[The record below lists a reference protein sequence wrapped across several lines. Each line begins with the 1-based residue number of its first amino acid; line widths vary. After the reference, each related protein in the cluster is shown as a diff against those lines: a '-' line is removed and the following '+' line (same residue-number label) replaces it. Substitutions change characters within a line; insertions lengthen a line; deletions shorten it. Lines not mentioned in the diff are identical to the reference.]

1 VTRVAFEGLTEK
13 LQNAF
18 KKLSSK
24 GKLTEAD
31 VKTAMREV
39 RLALLEADVN
49 FTVVKD
55 FVKKVTERAVG
66 QDILGSLTPGQQVIK
81 IVNDELTQLMGGV
94 NAKLTYAPQPPTI
107 YMLCG
112 LQGAGK
118 TTMAA
123 KLGNLIKKGGKKPL
137 LVACD
142 VYRPAAIK
150 QLQVVG
156 GQVGVEV
163 FERGQ
168 GDPVQ
173 IAKEAVEYAR
183 YYGRDPV
190 IIDTAGRL
198 HIDENLMEELRQ
210 IRATVKPKEILL
222 VVDAM
227 TGQDAV
233 TVADTFNKELGVDG
247 VILTK
252 LDGDTRGGAAISVRA
267 VTGKPIKFSGT
278 GEKLTDIEPFHP
290 DRMASRILGMGDV
303 LSLIEKAQEGIDEE
317 KAVDMARKMRTNSFT
332 LEDYLDQLR
341 QLSKMGSVSGMLKM
355 IPGLAGKIKESD
367 IDEEKMQK
375 AQKKNEAIILS
386 MTRMERRNPDILNA
400 ARKAH
405 RRGQRR
411 DGAGC
416 EPAAQAVRS
425 DAADDEADD
434 GQRQAAHAH
443 ALWQVWQIITVFPY
457 DYTIYHRSFKE
468 ETHMVKIRLKR
479 MGMKKMPFYRLVV
492 TDSRNPRDG
501 RFIEEIGYY
510 NPISEPTELKIN
522 EERAKY
528 WLGVGA
534 QPTDTVRGL
543 LKKGGVL

>member
-1 VTRVAFEGLTEK
+1 MAFEGLTDK

-18 KKLSSK
+18 RKLSSK

-39 RLALLEADVN
+39 RMALLEADVN
-49 FTVVKD
+49 FVVVKD

-66 QDILGSLTPGQQVIK
+66 ADILASLTPGQQVIK
-81 IVNDELTQLMGGV
+81 IVNEELTALMGGQ
-94 NAKLTYAPQPPTI
+94 NARLTYSPQPPTI

-118 TTMAA
+118 TTMAG
-123 KLGNLIKKGGKKPL
+123 KLGNLIKKNDKKPL

-198 HIDENLMEELRQ
+198 HIDEKLMQELRDV
-210 IRATVKPKEILL
+210 RDTVKPKEILL

-233 TVADTFNKELGVDG
+233 TVAKTFNDELGVDG

-267 VTGKPIKFSGT
+267 VTGKPIKFAGV
-278 GEKLTDIEPFHP
+278 GEKLSDIEPFHP

-303 LSLIEKAQEGIDEE
+303 LSLIEKAQDSFDEQQAG
-317 KAVDMARKMRTNSFT
+317 KLVAKVRTNSFT
-332 LEDYLDQLR
+332 LEDYLDQMR
-341 QLSKMGSVSGMLKM
+341 QISKMGSITDVLKM
-355 IPGLAGKIKESD
+355 IPGLGSKLKDVE
-367 IDEEKMQK
+367 IDEDKVAK

-400 ARKAH
+400 SRK
-405 RRGQRR
+405 RRIAAGS
-411 DGAGC
+411 GA
-416 EPAAQAVRS
+416 
-425 DAADDEADD
+425 
-434 GQRQAAHAH
+434 
-443 ALWQVWQIITVFPY
+443 TVQ
-457 DYTIYHRSFKE
+457 E
-468 ETHMVKIRLKR
+468 VNL
-479 MGMKKMPFYRLVV
+479 
-492 TDSRNPRDG
+492 
-501 RFIEEIGYY
+501 
-510 NPISEPTELKIN
+510 
-522 EERAKY
+522 
-528 WLGVGA
+528 
-534 QPTDTVRGL
+534 L
-543 LKKGGVL
+543 LKQFDQARSMMKNVMGGGRRKMRIPFGRMPKP

>member
-1 VTRVAFEGLTEK
+1 MAFEGLTEK
-13 LQNAF
+13 LQGAF

-39 RLALLEADVN
+39 RMALLEADVN

-55 FVKKVTERAVG
+55 FVKTVTERAVG
-66 QDILGSLTPGQQVIK
+66 ADILASLTPAQQVIK
-81 IVNDELTQLMGGV
+81 IVNEELTALMGGS
-94 NAKLTYAPQPPTI
+94 NAKLTYSPQAPTI

-118 TTMAA
+118 TTMCG
-123 KLGNLIKKGGKKPL
+123 KLGNMIKKGDKKPL

-168 GDPVQ
+168 GNPVE
-173 IAKEAVEYAR
+173 IAKEAIEYAR

-198 HIDENLMEELRQ
+198 HIDTNLMQELRDV
-210 IRATVKPKEILL
+210 RDTVKPKEILL

-233 TVADTFNKELGVDG
+233 TVAKTFNEELGLDG

-303 LSLIEKAQEGIDEE
+303 LSLIEKAQESFDEQQ
-317 KAVDMARKMRTNSFT
+317 AVDLTRKMRTNSFN
-332 LEDYLDQLR
+332 LEDYLEQMG
-341 QLSKMGSVSGMLKM
+341 QIKKMGSLTDVLKM
-355 IPGLAGKIKESD
+355 IPGLGSKIKDTD
-367 IDEEKMQK
+367 IDEEQMEK

-400 ARKAH
+400 SRKRRIAAGSGTTVQEVNLLLKQFEQARSMMKNMM
-405 RRGQRR
+405 GSMK
-411 DGAGC
+411 GN
-416 EPAAQAVRS
+416 
-425 DAADDEADD
+425 
-434 GQRQAAHAH
+434 
-443 ALWQVWQIITVFPY
+443 
-457 DYTIYHRSFKE
+457 K
-468 ETHMVKIRLKR
+468 MKR
-479 MGMKKMPFYRLVV
+479 MM
-492 TDSRNPRDG
+492 SRFG
-501 RFIEEIGYY
+501 
-510 NPISEPTELKIN
+510 K
-522 EERAKY
+522 
-528 WLGVGA
+528 
-534 QPTDTVRGL
+534 
-543 LKKGGVL
+543 

>member
-1 VTRVAFEGLTEK
+1 MAFEGLTDK
-13 LQNAF
+13 LQGAF
-18 KKLSSK
+18 KKLNSK

-31 VKTAMREV
+31 VKAAMREV
-39 RLALLEADVN
+39 RMALLEADVN

-55 FVKKVTERAVG
+55 FIKKVTERAVG
-66 QDILGSLTPGQQVIK
+66 ADILASLTPGQQVIK
-81 IVNDELTQLMGGV
+81 IVNEELTALMGGT
-94 NAKLTYAPQPPTI
+94 NAKLTYSPQAPTI

-118 TTMAA
+118 TTMCG
-123 KLGNLIKKGGKKPL
+123 KLGNMIKKGDKKPL

-168 GDPVQ
+168 GNPVE
-173 IAKEAVEYAR
+173 IAKEAIEYAR

-198 HIDENLMEELRQ
+198 HIDTNLMQELRDV
-210 IRATVKPKEILL
+210 RDAVKPKEILL

-233 TVADTFNKELGVDG
+233 TVAKTFNDELGVDG

-267 VTGKPIKFSGT
+267 VTGKPIKFSGI
-278 GEKLTDIEPFHP
+278 GEKLTDLEPFHP

-303 LSLIEKAQEGIDEE
+303 LSLIEKAQDSFDEKQAIDLT
-317 KAVDMARKMRTNSFT
+317 RKMRTNAFT
-332 LEDYLDQLR
+332 LEDYLEQMKQLN
-341 QLSKMGSVSGMLKM
+341 KMGSITDVLKM
-355 IPGLAGKIKESD
+355 IPGVGSKIKDVD
-367 IDEEKMQK
+367 IDEEKVMK

-400 ARKAH
+400 SRK
-405 RRGQRR
+405 RRIA
-411 DGAGC
+411 AGSGTTVQ
-416 EPAAQAVRS
+416 EVNLLLKQFDQAKSMMKNVM
-425 DAADDEADD
+425 
-434 GQRQAAHAH
+434 GGM
-443 ALWQVWQIITVFPY
+443 
-457 DYTIYHRSFKE
+457 KGGK
-468 ETHMVKIRLKR
+468 MKR
-479 MGMKKMPFYRLVV
+479 MM
-492 TDSRNPRDG
+492 N
-501 RFIEEIGYY
+501 RFG
-510 NPISEPTELKIN
+510 K
-522 EERAKY
+522 
-528 WLGVGA
+528 
-534 QPTDTVRGL
+534 Q
-543 LKKGGVL
+543 

>member
-1 VTRVAFEGLTEK
+1 MAFEGLTDK

-18 KKLSSK
+18 RKLSSK

-31 VKTAMREV
+31 VKTAMRDV
-39 RLALLEADVN
+39 RMALLEADVN
-49 FTVVKD
+49 YLVVKD

-66 QDILGSLTPGQQVIK
+66 ADILESLTPGQQVIK
-81 IVNDELTQLMGGV
+81 IVNEELTELMGGQ
-94 NAKLTYAPQPPTI
+94 NAKLTYSPQVPTI

-118 TTMAA
+118 TTMAG
-123 KLGNLIKKGGKKPL
+123 KLGNMIKKNGKKPL

-156 GQVGVEV
+156 GQAGVEV

-168 GDPVQ
+168 GDPVK

-198 HIDENLMEELRQ
+198 HIDENLMQELRDV
-210 IRATVKPKEILL
+210 RDTVHPQEILL

-233 TVADTFNKELGVDG
+233 TVAKTFNDNLGVDG

-267 VTGKPIKFSGT
+267 VTGKPIKFAGI

-303 LSLIEKAQEGIDEE
+303 LSLIEKAQDTFDEKE
-317 KAVDMARKMRTNSFT
+317 ASKLVTKVRTNSFT
-332 LEDYLDQLR
+332 LEDYLDQIR
-341 QLSKMGSVSGMLKM
+341 QLGKMGSITDVLKM
-355 IPGLAGKIKESD
+355 IPGVGSKLKDVE
-367 IDEEKMQK
+367 IDESKVTK

-400 ARKAH
+400 SRK
-405 RRGQRR
+405 RRIA
-411 DGAGC
+411 AG
-416 EPAAQAVRS
+416 S
-425 DAADDEADD
+425 
-434 GQRQAAHAH
+434 GS
-443 ALWQVWQIITVFPY
+443 TVQ
-457 DYTIYHRSFKE
+457 D
-468 ETHMVKIRLKR
+468 VNL
-479 MGMKKMPFYRLVV
+479 
-492 TDSRNPRDG
+492 
-501 RFIEEIGYY
+501 
-510 NPISEPTELKIN
+510 
-522 EERAKY
+522 
-528 WLGVGA
+528 
-534 QPTDTVRGL
+534 L
-543 LKKGGVL
+543 LKQFEQARDMMKSMMGGGKRRMRIPFGRMPK

>member
-1 VTRVAFEGLTEK
+1 MAFEGLTDK
-13 LQNAF
+13 LQGAF
-18 KKLSSK
+18 KKLNSK

-31 VKTAMREV
+31 VKAAMRDV
-39 RLALLEADVN
+39 RMALLEADVN

-66 QDILGSLTPGQQVIK
+66 AEILSSLTPAQQVIK
-81 IVNDELTQLMGGV
+81 IVNEELTNLMGGT
-94 NAKLTYAPQPPTI
+94 NAKLTYSPQAPTI

-118 TTMAA
+118 TTMAG
-123 KLGNLIKKGGKKPL
+123 KLGNMIKKGDKKPL

-168 GDPVQ
+168 GNPVE
-173 IAKEAVEYAR
+173 IAKEAIEYAR

-198 HIDENLMEELRQ
+198 HIDENLMQELRDV
-210 IRATVKPKEILL
+210 RDEVHPKEILL

-233 TVADTFNKELGVDG
+233 TVAKTFNEALGVDG

-267 VTGKPIKFSGT
+267 VTGKPIKFAGV

-303 LSLIEKAQEGIDEE
+303 LSLIEKAQESFDEQQ
-317 KAVDMARKMRTNSFT
+317 AVDLTRKMRTNSFT
-332 LEDYLDQLR
+332 LEDYLEQMKQLN
-341 QLSKMGSVSGMLKM
+341 KMGSITDVLKM
-355 IPGLAGKIKESD
+355 IPGLGSKIKDTD
-367 IDEEKMQK
+367 IDEDKVMK

-400 ARKAH
+400 SRK
-405 RRGQRR
+405 RRIA
-411 DGAGC
+411 AGSGTTVQ
-416 EPAAQAVRS
+416 EVNLLLKQFDQA
-425 DAADDEADD
+425 
-434 GQRQAAHAH
+434 
-443 ALWQVWQIITVFPY
+443 
-457 DYTIYHRSFKE
+457 KE
-468 ETHMVKIRLKR
+468 MMKNMMGGMKGGKMKR
-479 MGMKKMPFYRLVV
+479 MMR
-492 TDSRNPRDG
+492 
-501 RFIEEIGYY
+501 RFG
-510 NPISEPTELKIN
+510 
-522 EERAKY
+522 
-528 WLGVGA
+528 
-534 QPTDTVRGL
+534 Q
-543 LKKGGVL
+543 

>member
-1 VTRVAFEGLTEK
+1 MAFEGLTDK

-18 KKLSSK
+18 RKLSSK

-39 RLALLEADVN
+39 RMALLEADVN
-49 FTVVKD
+49 FVVVKD

-66 QDILGSLTPGQQVIK
+66 ADILASLTPGQQVIK
-81 IVNDELTQLMGGV
+81 IVNEELTALMGGQ
-94 NAKLTYAPQPPTI
+94 NARLTYSPQPPTI

-118 TTMAA
+118 TTMAG
-123 KLGNLIKKGGKKPL
+123 KLGNLIKKNDKKPL

-198 HIDENLMEELRQ
+198 HIDEKLMQELRDV
-210 IRATVKPKEILL
+210 RDTVKPKEILL

-233 TVADTFNKELGVDG
+233 TVAKTFNDELGVDG

-267 VTGKPIKFSGT
+267 VTGKPIKFAGV
-278 GEKLTDIEPFHP
+278 GEKLSDIEPFHP

-303 LSLIEKAQEGIDEE
+303 LSLIEKAQDSFDEQQAG
-317 KAVDMARKMRTNSFT
+317 KLVAKVRTNSFT
-332 LEDYLDQLR
+332 LEDYLDQMR
-341 QLSKMGSVSGMLKM
+341 QISKMGSITDVLKM
-355 IPGLAGKIKESD
+355 IPGLGSKLKDVE
-367 IDEEKMQK
+367 IDEDKVAK

-400 ARKAH
+400 SRK
-405 RRGQRR
+405 RRIAAGS
-411 DGAGC
+411 GA
-416 EPAAQAVRS
+416 
-425 DAADDEADD
+425 
-434 GQRQAAHAH
+434 
-443 ALWQVWQIITVFPY
+443 TVQ
-457 DYTIYHRSFKE
+457 E
-468 ETHMVKIRLKR
+468 VNL
-479 MGMKKMPFYRLVV
+479 
-492 TDSRNPRDG
+492 
-501 RFIEEIGYY
+501 
-510 NPISEPTELKIN
+510 
-522 EERAKY
+522 
-528 WLGVGA
+528 
-534 QPTDTVRGL
+534 L
-543 LKKGGVL
+543 LKQFDQARSMMKNVMGGGRRKMRIPFGRMPKS

>member
-1 VTRVAFEGLTEK
+1 MAFEGLTDK
-13 LQNAF
+13 LQGAF
-18 KKLSSK
+18 KKLNSK

-31 VKTAMREV
+31 VKAAMREV
-39 RLALLEADVN
+39 RMALLEADVN

-66 QDILGSLTPGQQVIK
+66 ADILASLTPGQQVIK
-81 IVNDELTQLMGGV
+81 IVNEELTALMGGT
-94 NAKLTYAPQPPTI
+94 NAKLTYSSQPPTI

-118 TTMAA
+118 TTMCG
-123 KLGNLIKKGGKKPL
+123 KLGNMIKKGDKKPL

-168 GDPVQ
+168 GNPVE
-173 IAKEAVEYAR
+173 IAKEAIEYAR

-190 IIDTAGRL
+190 IIDTAGRQ
-198 HIDENLMEELRQ
+198 HIDTNLMQELRDV
-210 IRATVKPKEILL
+210 RDAVKPKEILL

-233 TVADTFNKELGVDG
+233 TVAKTFNDELGVDG

-267 VTGKPIKFSGT
+267 VTGKPIKFSGI

-303 LSLIEKAQEGIDEE
+303 LSLIEKAQDSFDEQQ
-317 KAVDMARKMRTNSFT
+317 AVDLTRKMRTNAFT
-332 LEDYLDQLR
+332 LEDYLEQMKQLN
-341 QLSKMGSVSGMLKM
+341 KMGSITDVLKM
-355 IPGLAGKIKESD
+355 IPGVGSKIKDVD
-367 IDEEKMQK
+367 IDEEKMMK

-400 ARKAH
+400 SRK
-405 RRGQRR
+405 RRIA
-411 DGAGC
+411 AGSGTTVQ
-416 EPAAQAVRS
+416 EVNLLLKQFDQAKS
-425 DAADDEADD
+425 MMKNMM
-434 GQRQAAHAH
+434 GGM
-443 ALWQVWQIITVFPY
+443 
-457 DYTIYHRSFKE
+457 KGGK
-468 ETHMVKIRLKR
+468 MKR
-479 MGMKKMPFYRLVV
+479 MM
-492 TDSRNPRDG
+492 N
-501 RFIEEIGYY
+501 RFG
-510 NPISEPTELKIN
+510 K
-522 EERAKY
+522 
-528 WLGVGA
+528 
-534 QPTDTVRGL
+534 Q
-543 LKKGGVL
+543 

>member
-1 VTRVAFEGLTEK
+1 MAVEGLTDK

-18 KKLSSK
+18 RKLSSK

-39 RLALLEADVN
+39 RMALLEADVN
-49 FTVVKD
+49 FVVVKD
-55 FVKKVTERAVG
+55 FIKKVTERAVG
-66 QDILGSLTPGQQVIK
+66 ADILASLTPGQQVIK
-81 IVNDELTQLMGGV
+81 IVNEELTALMGGQ
-94 NAKLTYAPQPPTI
+94 NARLTYSPQPPTI

-118 TTMAA
+118 TTMAG
-123 KLGNLIKKGGKKPL
+123 KLGNLIKKNDKKPL

-198 HIDENLMEELRQ
+198 HIDEKLMQELRDV
-210 IRATVKPKEILL
+210 RDTVKPKEILL

-233 TVADTFNKELGVDG
+233 TVAKTFNDELGVDG

-267 VTGKPIKFSGT
+267 VTGKPIKFAGV
-278 GEKLTDIEPFHP
+278 GEKLSDIEPFHP

-303 LSLIEKAQEGIDEE
+303 LSLIEKAQDSFDEQQAG
-317 KAVDMARKMRTNSFT
+317 KLVAKVRTNSFT
-332 LEDYLDQLR
+332 LEDYLDQMR
-341 QLSKMGSVSGMLKM
+341 QISKMGSITDVLKM
-355 IPGLAGKIKESD
+355 IPGLGSKLKDVE
-367 IDEEKMQK
+367 IDEDKVAR

-400 ARKAH
+400 SRK
-405 RRGQRR
+405 RRIAAGS
-411 DGAGC
+411 GA
-416 EPAAQAVRS
+416 
-425 DAADDEADD
+425 
-434 GQRQAAHAH
+434 
-443 ALWQVWQIITVFPY
+443 TVQ
-457 DYTIYHRSFKE
+457 E
-468 ETHMVKIRLKR
+468 VNL
-479 MGMKKMPFYRLVV
+479 
-492 TDSRNPRDG
+492 
-501 RFIEEIGYY
+501 
-510 NPISEPTELKIN
+510 
-522 EERAKY
+522 
-528 WLGVGA
+528 
-534 QPTDTVRGL
+534 L
-543 LKKGGVL
+543 LKQFDQARSMMKNVMGGGRRKMRIPFGRMPKS